1 MKLVTTLVALTLVS
15 GVALAASAGKMD
27 KNGDGKIS
35 KAEMMACDTSG
46 DKIISADE
54 LKACG
59 FTADQIKMYDKNLDG
74 QIAGAELN
82 IPD

>member
-35 KAEMMACDTSG
+35 KAEMMACDTNG
-46 DKIISADE
+46 DKILSSDE
-54 LKACG
+54 LQACG

-74 QIAGAELN
+74 SISAAEMEAGG
-82 IPD
+82 

>member
-27 KNGDGKIS
+27 TNGDGKIS
-35 KAEMMACDTSG
+35 KSEMMACDKDG
-46 DKIISADE
+46 NKIISMDE

>member
-27 KNGDGKIS
+27 TNGDGKIS
-35 KAEMMACDTSG
+35 KSEMMACDKDG
-46 DKIISADE
+46 NKIISMDE

-74 QIAGAELN
+74 QISAAELN